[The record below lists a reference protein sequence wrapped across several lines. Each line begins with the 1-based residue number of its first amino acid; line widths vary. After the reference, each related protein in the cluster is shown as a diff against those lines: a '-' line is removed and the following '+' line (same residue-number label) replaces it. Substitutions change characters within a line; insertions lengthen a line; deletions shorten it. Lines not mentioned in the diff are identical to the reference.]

1 LPIKMNC
8 HAKVEYDAGPGV
20 PPIHAI
26 IIAPAG
32 GRHWVGITA
41 ASRGPCSAGHG
52 DDDCLSFGDF
62 MTDNVRHQPG
72 DKIAGYVLEDQIG
85 AGGMAVVFR
94 ARDERLGR
102 HVALKLLAPGLAAA
116 DGFRQRFI
124 RESRAAAAVEHP
136 NIIPIYEAGEAA
148 GVLFIAMRYVQGGDV
163 RALIDRGG
171 PLPAARACTIVGQIA
186 AALDAAHGHGLVH
199 RDIKPGNILLDASA
213 GSKQGPGPGPA
224 GPSGHVYLSD
234 FGISKQPTG
243 ASGLTMAGQFVGTLD
258 YIAPEQIEGHDL
270 DGRADLYSLGCAA
283 YELLSG
289 WPPFR
294 PAQGLALIRAHL
306 SQRPPA
312 LTAQRPDLPAAIDW
326 VLARA
331 MAKSPDERY
340 LTCAE
345 FAADLGRSLGLVPG
359 SPGPPKGRKV
369 DAVTQ
374 QAPYRGARPGFA
386 HDRSY
391 PATAPAGPPAP
402 RPRSAGLVAG
412 AIVAGLAVVTAG
424 AVAAVLLARGPGRS
438 LSTAGSGAPGLA
450 DVSSQNAQAQNLNNL
465 LSSGA
470 GSTPQLEAAIGK
482 IDDCTDMADSIIA
495 LTRIRDQ
502 RNGEYLKAQDL
513 SVSQLPQGI
522 SLKSDLTQALRY
534 SLLADN
540 DYLDWADEENLDGC
554 QTGTEPGQP
563 ESSDNTAHD
572 NSQASAF
579 KGNFLP
585 LWRPIATHHGFAW
598 PPSI

>member
-1 LPIKMNC
+1 
-8 HAKVEYDAGPGV
+8 
-20 PPIHAI
+20 
-26 IIAPAG
+26 
-32 GRHWVGITA
+32 
-41 ASRGPCSAGHG
+41 
-52 DDDCLSFGDF
+52 
-62 MTDNVRHQPG
+62 
-72 DKIAGYVLEDQIG
+72 
-85 AGGMAVVFR
+85 
-94 ARDERLGR
+94 
-102 HVALKLLAPGLAAA
+102 
-116 DGFRQRFI
+116 
-124 RESRAAAAVEHP
+124 
-136 NIIPIYEAGEAA
+136 
-148 GVLFIAMRYVQGGDV
+148 
-163 RALIDRGG
+163 
-171 PLPAARACTIVGQIA
+171 
-186 AALDAAHGHGLVH
+186 
-199 RDIKPGNILLDASA
+199 
-213 GSKQGPGPGPA
+213 
-224 GPSGHVYLSD
+224 
-234 FGISKQPTG
+234 
-243 ASGLTMAGQFVGTLD
+243 MAGQFVGTLD
-258 YIAPEQIEGHDL
+258 YIAPEQVEGHDL

-312 LTAQRPDLPAAIDW
+312 LTAQRPDLPAAVDW

-386 HDRSY
+386 RDRSY
-391 PATAPAGPPAP
+391 
-402 RPRSAGLVAG
+402 
-412 AIVAGLAVVTAG
+412 VAGLAVVTAG

-502 RNGEYLKAQDL
+502 RNREYLKAQDL

-563 ESSDNTAHD
+563 ESNDNTAHD
-572 NSQASAF
+572 NSQASSF